1 MKIDTSIHRIKPDS
15 KVDLN
20 KIDTHVDGGLD
31 KDKAKDE
38 FRSLR
43 KKLSDLQELLY
54 AESKHAVL
62 VVFQAMDAGGKD
74 STIRSVVGPIN
85 PQGCRV
91 ASFKAPSSNEL
102 KHDYLWRIHQHA
114 PARGM
119 IGVFNR
125 SHYEEVGI
133 VRVHNLV
140 PEQRWQKRYDHINA
154 FEKLLSDEGTHIVKF
169 FLHISKDY
177 QRERFQRRLDR
188 PDKHWKFNPDDL
200 SERRRWD
207 DYMQAYSQMIERCS
221 TKQAP
226 WYVIPA
232 ERRWYRNLIVTKVLV
247 DLLEGLDMK
256 YPAPSFDASQIAI
269 DD

>member
-1 MKIDTSIHRIKPDS
+1 MKISTSAHRIVPGS

-20 KIDTHVDGGLD
+20 KIDTRVDGGLD
-31 KDKAKDE
+31 RDKAE
-38 FRSLR
+38 VAFRALR
-43 KKLSDLQELLY
+43 RELSDLQELLY

-62 VVFQAMDAGGKD
+62 IVFQAMDAGGKD
-74 STIRSVVGPIN
+74 STIRQVVGPIN

-91 ASFKAPSSNEL
+91 ASFKTPSTLERS
-102 KHDYLWRIHQHA
+102 HDYLWRIHANA

-140 PEQRWQKRYDHINA
+140 PKERWRLRYDHINA
-154 FEKLLSDEGTHIVKF
+154 FEKLLTDEGTHIVKF

-200 SERRRWD
+200 AERGRWD
-207 DYMQAYSQMIERCS
+207 QYMQAYGEAIECCS
-221 TKQAP
+221 TKHAP

-247 DLLEGLDMK
+247 DLLESLKMK
-256 YPAPSFDASQIAI
+256 YPEPTFDASRITI
-269 DD
+269 E

>member
-43 KKLSDLQELLY
+43 KKLSDLQELLC

-133 VRVHNLV
+133 VRVHNIV
-140 PEQRWQKRYDHINA
+140 PEQRWKKRYDHINA

-200 SERRRWD
+200 SERRRWG

-256 YPAPSFDASQIAI
+256 YPAPSFDASQITI